1 MRRLVS
7 IIILFTAALWATG
20 SPFMDQ
26 HYNITYLNM
35 RNGLPGNN
43 ISDIHLDSYGF
54 IWIATNG
61 SGLLKYDGYNYY
73 SPNNN
78 RLGFTSKSNS
88 CRSIAEDKFRRLWVA
103 YEEGTDII
111 DLRSMHN
118 WEPKGDPLIQK
129 ALSKQALTVYCDT
142 KGCIWLVA
150 RTYLYDE
157 LRQPSASDD
166 VLVLVGPEGD
176 FSLSEVQHAVSC
188 GFVSVHLGPS
198 RLRTETAGLASVMM
212 MQLYKN

>member
-1 MRRLVS
+1 
-7 IIILFTAALWATG
+7 
-20 SPFMDQ
+20 MDQ

-61 SGLLKYDGYNYY
+61 SGLLKYDGYNY
-73 SPNNN
+73 NNK
-78 RLGFTSKSNS
+78 LGFTVKSNS

-111 DLRSMHN
+111 NLQSMHN

-129 ALSKQALTVYCDT
+129 ALSQQALTVYCDS
-142 KGCIWLVA
+142 KDCIWLVT
-150 RTYLYDE
+150 RTYIYYIQMDDISRKLSPIAIPAKNLTSPSVTWNRME
-157 LRQPSASDD
+157 RCGQLLRVDSI
-166 VLVLVGPEGD
+166 
-176 FSLSEVQHAVSC
+176 
-188 GFVSVHLGPS
+188 GF
-198 RLRTETAGLASVMM
+198 E
-212 MQLYKN
+212 